1 VAIKLPYDFPLEP
14 PLTDYSRR
22 YFEEMIVLIQKH
34 FELISGTV
42 NNLSGSGGSG
52 GPHAETH
59 YVTGDDPVDITKLAG
74 FPGGDTTFLRA
85 DGTFAEGVEGPPGP
99 QGIPGIP
106 GEPGPSASVFYYQ
119 ADANSQQIQDPGA
132 GFVRWNTEVQA
143 EATLIAID
151 WLTDRG
157 FDAHLFFEITEPA
170 SEIIIQSADLAV
182 KHQVWKLIEVF
193 PSTDWFS
200 IAVELVSQSGPSNIC
215 EFAHNERLAIII
227 QSSGGGGGGGGL
239 AYLGDYAPAT
249 YKDGDIVVADDG
261 IAYMCVVD
269 GTTTPPEPWPGTG
282 IVSTVGPPGPPGLT
296 GPAGPQG
303 PQGIE
308 GPEGDIGPQGPIGL
322 TGPPGPEGPEGDM
335 GPQGPP
341 GIQGIQGVK
350 GDTGNTGAPG
360 TAGTQGPKG
369 DPGVQ
374 GIQGVQGPEG
384 PQGPKGDT
392 GSQGIQGIQG
402 PVGITRPFR
411 LGHTWG
417 LVGDVSGLTTLP
429 AMFVPLLGTQAAS
442 LIGVRT
448 RLGSGTSVGVQV
460 RRNGGNLGS
469 VITATGTAATTA
481 FSQALA
487 ADDELTIVLSAP
499 VGTPTNLGVSLFIEH
514 TP

>member
-1 VAIKLPYDFPLEP
+1 MAVKLPYDFPLEP

-52 GPHAETH
+52 GPHATTH

-99 QGIPGIP
+99 QGVPGIP

-119 ADANSQQIQDPGA
+119 ADANSQQMQDPGA
-132 GFVRWNTEVQA
+132 GFVRWNTEVQV
-143 EATLIAID
+143 EATRIAID

-157 FDAHLFFEITEPA
+157 FDAHLFFEITEPT
-170 SEIIIQSADLAV
+170 SEIIIQSAALASS
-182 KHQVWKLIEVF
+182 HQRWKLIEVI

-200 IAVELVSQSGPSNIC
+200 IVVEFVSQSGPGGLC
-215 EFAHNERLAIII
+215 EFSHNERLAIII
-227 QSSGGGGGGGGL
+227 QSSGTGGGGL

-249 YKDGDIVVADDG
+249 YKDGDIVVAEDG

-282 IVSTVGPPGPPGLT
+282 IVSTVGPPGPPGAT

-303 PQGIE
+303 IQGI
-308 GPEGDIGPQGPIGL
+308 
-322 TGPPGPEGPEGDM
+322 PGPEGPQGDV
-335 GPQGPP
+335 GP
-341 GIQGIQGVK
+341 QGVK
-350 GDTGNTGAPG
+350 GDTGDTGAQG
-360 TAGTQGPKG
+360 ATGIQGPKG

-392 GSQGIQGIQG
+392 GSQGIQGVQG

-417 LVGDVSGLTTLP
+417 LVGDVSALTTLP
-429 AMFVPLLGTQAAS
+429 SMFVPMLGTQAAS

-448 RLGSGTSVGVQV
+448 RLGSGTSVGVQL

-487 ADDELTIVLSAP
+487 ADDELTIVLSSP
-499 VGTPTNLGVSLFIEH
+499 VGTPSNLGVSLFIEH

>member
-42 NNLSGSGGSG
+42 NNLSGSDGIGGSVQ
-52 GPHAETH
+52 PHAVTH
-59 YVTGDDPVDITKLAG
+59 YVTGNDPVDITQLAG
-74 FPGGDTTFLRA
+74 FPGGTTTFLRD
-85 DGTFAEGVEGPPGP
+85 DGTWAVVEGSEGPPGP
-99 QGIPGIP
+99 PGPQGIP

-132 GFVRWNTEVQA
+132 GFVRWNTDVQV
-143 EATLIAID
+143 
-151 WLTDRG
+151 
-157 FDAHLFFEITEPA
+157 DAHLFFEITEPT
-170 SEIIIQSADLAV
+170 SEIIIQSAALAD
-182 KHQVWKLIEVF
+182 KHQRWKLLQVY
-193 PSTDWFS
+193 PSTDWFA
-200 IAVELVSQSGPSNIC
+200 IGVEFISQSGPGGLC
-215 EFAHNERLAIII
+215 EFSHNERLAIII
-227 QSSGGGGGGGGL
+227 QSSGTGGGGGGL
-239 AYLGDYAPAT
+239 EYLGDYTPAT
-249 YKDGDIVVADDG
+249 YKDGDIVVAEDG

-282 IVSTVGPPGPPGLT
+282 IVSTVGPPGPPGAT

-429 AMFVPLLGTQAAS
+429 AMFVPLLGTQAAA